1 MKKFLTLKENI
12 STTLL
17 KFIKVIAY
25 AKGYYICKAEPDVIT
40 PWNEDNNPKPD
51 SKPMQRLETNL
62 SYNINWFLAANVNGA
77 LKRPS

>member
-1 MKKFLTLKENI
+1 MKFLALKENI
-12 STTLL
+12 STTLF
-17 KFIKVIAY
+17 KIYQGDCIC
-25 AKGYYICKAEPDVIT
+25 KGYYICKTEPDVIT

-62 SYNINWFLAANVNGA
+62 SYNINWFIATNVNDA